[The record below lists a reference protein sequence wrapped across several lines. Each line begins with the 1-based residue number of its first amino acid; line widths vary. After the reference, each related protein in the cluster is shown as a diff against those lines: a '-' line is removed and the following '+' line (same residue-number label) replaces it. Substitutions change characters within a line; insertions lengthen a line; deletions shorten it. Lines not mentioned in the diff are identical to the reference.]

1 LQASPA
7 LESLV
12 TQIDQRIDLPGTVKS
27 LTGWLISRAG
37 VIVKGSV
44 FQLVDFMLTFYL
56 LFFFLRDR
64 REALQMIKSL
74 SPLRPSEM
82 NRLFHRVG
90 DTIVATIYG
99 TLVVSALQGLLGG
112 LMFWWLGLPA
122 PLLWGTVMGVLALV
136 PVLGAFVVWLP
147 AALFLVMDGSWG
159 QALVL
164 TLWGVVVVGT
174 IDNLLR
180 PILVGNRMKLP
191 TVLAFISVLGGLLQ
205 FGAAGLIL
213 GPAILA
219 VTTVLLEIWSG
230 RALDETSSHSRDET
244 SPHSRPVSW
253 HDDDGAA
260 GEGAAAAKGP
270 AEPSPKK
277 ARGSSD

>member
-1 LQASPA
+1 
-7 LESLV
+7 
-12 TQIDQRIDLPGTVKS
+12 
-27 LTGWLISRAG
+27 
-37 VIVKGSV
+37 
-44 FQLVDFMLTFYL
+44 
-56 LFFFLRDR
+56 
-64 REALQMIKSL
+64 
-74 SPLRPSEM
+74 
-82 NRLFHRVG
+82 
-90 DTIVATIYG
+90 
-99 TLVVSALQGLLGG
+99 
-112 LMFWWLGLPA
+112 
-122 PLLWGTVMGVLALV
+122 MGVLALV

-244 SPHSRPVSW
+244 SPHSRPVSR

-260 GEGAAAAKGP
+260 GEGVAAAKGP